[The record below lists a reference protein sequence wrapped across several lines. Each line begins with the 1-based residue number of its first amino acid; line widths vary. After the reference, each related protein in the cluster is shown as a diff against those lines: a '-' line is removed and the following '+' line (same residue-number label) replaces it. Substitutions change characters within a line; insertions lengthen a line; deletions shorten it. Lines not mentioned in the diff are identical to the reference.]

1 MTTNI
6 ETFQQRFA
14 MLSQREKLMVVGAV
28 LLILWAGWDN
38 LFYQALQK
46 NNRAVETEIAS
57 LQSQLHAHEQIAKQ
71 LEDISRNDP
80 NANNRQQLAHLQQ
93 SVSSLK
99 QQLSL
104 GEKKFV
110 PSQLMANALRD
121 MLKQHG
127 NLKLIKLETL
137 PVSAFGINEQQPAW
151 VYRHA
156 MAITLQGD
164 YFSTLNYLKAL
175 ENLPWR
181 IHWDSIAYQVKD
193 YPMAETRI
201 QVYTLSF
208 EEDWLGV

>member
-46 NNRAVETEIAS
+46 NNRAVEAEIAS

-71 LEDISRNDP
+71 LQDISRNDP
-80 NANNRQQLAHLQQ
+80 NAGNRQQLAQLQQ

-156 MAITLQGD
+156 MAMTLQGD

>member
-1 MTTNI
+1 MTANL

-14 MLSQREKLMVVGAV
+14 RLSQREKLMVVGAV
-28 LLILWAGWDN
+28 LVMVWASWDN
-38 LFYQALQK
+38 LFYQGLRK
-46 NNRAVETEIAS
+46 DNLEIQAEIVS
-57 LQSQLHAHEQIAKQ
+57 LQNQLQAHRQIAKQ
-71 LEDISRNDP
+71 LQDINRNDP
-80 NANNRQQLAHLQQ
+80 NASNRQQLTHLQQ
-93 SVSSLK
+93 SVNTLK
-99 QQLSL
+99 QRLSL

-110 PSQLMANALRD
+110 PSHLMAGALRD

-137 PVSAFGINEQQPAW
+137 PASPFGTGEQQPAW

-156 MAITLQGD
+156 MTVTLQGD

>member
-46 NNRAVETEIAS
+46 NNRAVEAEIAS

-71 LEDISRNDP
+71 LQDISRNDP
-80 NANNRQQLAHLQQ
+80 NAGNRQQLAHLQQ

>member
-1 MTTNI
+1 MTANL
-6 ETFQQRFA
+6 ETFRQRFA
-14 MLSQREKLMVVGAV
+14 MLSQREKLMVVGTG

-46 NNRAVETEIAS
+46 DNRDIRAETAS
-57 LQSQLHAHEQIAKQ
+57 LQSQLLANQQIAKQ
-71 LEDISRNDP
+71 LEDINRNDP
-80 NANNRQQLAHLQQ
+80 NAKNRQQLAHLRQ
-93 SVSSLK
+93 SVNSLK
-99 QQLSL
+99 QQISL

-110 PSQLMANALRD
+110 PSHQMAGALRD

-127 NLKLIKLETL
+127 NLKLVKLETL
-137 PVSAFGINEQQPAW
+137 PVTPFGISEQQPAW

-156 MAITLQGD
+156 IAMTLQGD